1 MAAMQYTETCVS
13 RIMPML
19 NRDEKWLI
27 VMNAD
32 PDAVAS
38 GQALKRIFAHRVAGV
53 DLARVNDIVRPDN
66 LAMLHYLRI
75 RAPKLTPAMLGRYQ
89 RFALVD
95 SQPHHHPGF
104 ADINFSIV
112 MDHHPEVSEFPV
124 KADFVDIRPEY
135 GALSTLL
142 TEYLLVMNIKPG
154 KLLATALL
162 YGIRT
167 DTGNFSRGVNEL
179 DLLAY
184 SYLIRLADNV
194 KLSTITRSELRMAW
208 IKYLVKGF
216 QGLRKLDK
224 GRFSFVGK
232 VPTADILVITADFLM
247 RVHEFRWV
255 IVGGIVKDSLVII
268 FRSDGSRDMGQVAE
282 KCFIQYGPAG
292 GQKSKARAEIPLEAL
307 EGQDPGDFA
316 FSKLKLLAS
325 PAGAKS
331 AAKQEP

>member
-1 MAAMQYTETCVS
+1 MAAMQYTENCVS
-13 RIMPML
+13 KLLPLL
-19 NRDEKWLI
+19 NREEKWLI
-27 VMNAD
+27 LMNAD
-32 PDAVAS
+32 PDAIAS
-38 GQALKRIFAHRVAGV
+38 GQALKRILAHRVAAA

-104 ADINFSIV
+104 ANINFSIV
-112 MDHHPEVSEFPV
+112 LDHHPEVPEFPI
-124 KADFVDIRPEY
+124 KADFADIRPEY

-184 SYLIRLADNV
+184 SYLIRRADNL
-194 KLSTITRSELRMAW
+194 KLSTITRSELRLAW
-208 IKYLVKGF
+208 IKYLTRGF
-216 QGLRKLDK
+216 QGLRKL
-224 GRFSFVGK
+224 GRGKFSYVGQ
-232 VPTADILVITADFLM
+232 VPTADILVIIADFLM
-247 RVHEFRWV
+247 RVHEMRWV
-255 IVGGIVKDSLVII
+255 IVAGVAKSSLVVI
-268 FRSDGSRDMGQVAE
+268 FRSDGSRDMGQLAE
-282 KCFIQYGPAG
+282 KSFMQYGPSG
-292 GQKSKARAEIPLEAL
+292 GQKTKARAEMPLEAL
-307 EGQDPGDFA
+307 AGQEPGEFA
-316 FSKLKLLAS
+316 YGKLKALFSA
-325 PAGAKS
+325 PAPKAAPKS
-331 AAKQEP
+331 G